1 MPSRR
6 CGKVKDVYSSDASK
20 PKNEKPSSRNIGL
33 TPDDQRRM
41 ADLYVSGK
49 SCQEIAALFGC
60 SAPNV
65 SYTLK
70 KLGVKMRPRTVEGK
84 IPIEKHPQVIQLY
97 QAGKSCNEITA
108 TSKLPAIYLG
118 VFVREKRVATKSRVK
133 KKQPVK
139 KKAKRPPEKPATKQ
153 RMLDFRD

>member
-1 MPSRR
+1 
-6 CGKVKDVYSSDASK
+6 
-20 PKNEKPSSRNIGL
+20 
-33 TPDDQRRM
+33 DDQRRM
-41 ADLYVSGK
+41 AELYASGRT
-49 SCQEIAALFGC
+49 CRNIADSFGC
-60 SAPNV
+60 SRSSV
-65 SYTLK
+65 SQTLK
-70 KLGVKMRPRTVEGK
+70 KLGVKKRSNGIR
-84 IPIEKHPQVIQLY
+84 IPIEKHPQIIQLY